1 MMRQMYFR
9 VAIIVAITIII
20 SSISFFTGV
29 LSYPAM
35 FPAPTEP
42 TDFRVFWEAWHL
54 VEKDFYGE
62 LPTPKAMAYGALR
75 GALSSLNDPYT
86 ILVEP
91 QPRQIEKD
99 ELHGSFGGIGVLLSQ
114 SADGS
119 FVLSPMRDS
128 PAMRAGIQEGDVLL
142 AIDGTAITPQ
152 MTPGDVQV
160 LVRGPVGSEV
170 RLTIRRQGISE
181 PLVLVIIREEIVTP
195 SVEWRMI
202 EGQPDIGY
210 IRITSFTARTPQE
223 LQEALA
229 DLRGQGMACLI
240 LDLRD
245 NGGGLLDEAVQVAS
259 QFLDKGVVLY
269 ERRRETEES
278 AYPVQEGGMA
288 RDVPLVV
295 LINGGT
301 ASASEIVA
309 GALQDYR
316 RGLLIGECTFG
327 KGSVQHIYDLSDGS
341 SLHVTSAQWFT
352 PSRHQINGQG
362 LTPDIE
368 IPLTEEDRAQ
378 GQDPQLERA
387 ITYFAA
393 QAWVTSNEQS
403 VMSK

>member
-1 MMRQMYFR
+1 MRQMYFR

-20 SSISFFTGV
+20 SSTSFFAGV

-202 EGQPDIGY
+202 EGQSGIGY

-269 ERRRETEES
+269 ERRREAEES
-278 AYPVQEGGMA
+278 TYPVQEGGMA

-316 RGLLIGECTFG
+316 RGLLIGERTFG

>member
-1 MMRQMYFR
+1 M
-9 VAIIVAITIII
+9 
-20 SSISFFTGV
+20 
-29 LSYPAM
+29 
-35 FPAPTEP
+35 
-42 TDFRVFWEAWHL
+42 
-54 VEKDFYGE
+54 EKDFYGE
-62 LPTPKAMAYGALR
+62 LPAPKAMAYAALR

-119 FVLSPMRDS
+119 FVLLPTRDG

-142 AIDGTAITPQ
+142 AVDGTIITPQ

-160 LVRGPVGSEV
+160 LIRGPVGSEV
-170 RLTIRRQGISE
+170 RLTVRRVGTPE
-181 PLVLVIIREEIVTP
+181 PLVLTIVREEIVTP
-195 SVEWRMI
+195 SVTWRML
-202 EGQPDIGY
+202 EGQTDIGY
-210 IRITSFTARTPQE
+210 IKITSFTERTPQE
-223 LQEALA
+223 LLEALT
-229 DLRGQGMACLI
+229 DLRSQGMARLI

-245 NGGGLLDEAVQVAS
+245 NGGGLLNEAVQVTS

-269 ERRRETEES
+269 ERGRGTEES

-288 RDVPLVV
+288 RDMPLVV

-309 GALQDYR
+309 GALQDYG
-316 RGLLIGECTFG
+316 RGLLIGERTFG

-352 PSRHQINGQG
+352 PNRHQISGQG

-368 IPLTEEDRAQ
+368 LPLTEEDRAQ
-378 GQDPQLERA
+378 GHDPQLERA
-387 ITYFAA
+387 IAYFAA
-393 QAWVTSNEQS
+393 QAWVTSDE
-403 VMSK
+403 

>member
-9 VAIIVAITIII
+9 IAIIIAITTII
-20 SSISFFTGV
+20 SSISFFAGV
-29 LSYPAM
+29 FSYPAM
-35 FPAPTEP
+35 FPTPAEP
-42 TDFRVFWEAWHL
+42 PDFRVFWEAWHL

-119 FVLSPMRDS
+119 FVLSPVRDS

-142 AIDGTAITPQ
+142 AVDGVTITSQ

-160 LVRGPVGSEV
+160 LIRGPVGSKV
-170 RLTIRRQGISE
+170 RLTIRRGGTLE
-181 PLVLVIIREEIVTP
+181 PLILTIVREEIVTP
-195 SVEWRMI
+195 SVTWRML
-202 EGQPDIGY
+202 EGQTGIGY
-210 IRITSFTARTPQE
+210 IKITSFTERTPQE
-223 LQEALA
+223 LLEALA
-229 DLRGQGMACLI
+229 DLRGQGMTRII

-245 NGGGLLDEAVQVAS
+245 NGGGLLNEAVQVAS
-259 QFLDKGVVLY
+259 QFLNKGIVLY
-269 ERRRETEES
+269 ERGRGTEES

-288 RDVPLVV
+288 QDVPLVV
-295 LINGGT
+295 LVNGGT

-309 GALQDYR
+309 GALQDYG
-316 RGLLIGECTFG
+316 RGLLIGERTFG

-352 PSRHQINGQG
+352 PNRHQINGQG

-368 IPLTEEDRAQ
+368 LPLTEEDRVQ
-378 GQDPQLERA
+378 GRDPQLERA
-387 ITYFAA
+387 IVYFAA
-393 QAWVTSNEQS
+393 TQAWMVGDE
-403 VMSK
+403 